1 MGLRWE
7 RVGVLAGTEA
17 DTEVQAAP
25 PQIAVEV
32 TRSFVEY
39 VRSQPVVFEV
49 FGHYQQHPFPP
60 LCKDALRYQ
69 LFPPLLAPCNTTQ
82 PPAFG
87 AQALPTWDQ
96 AQSRDVS
103 DLCPNFPS
111 TDAEHQ
117 EGEAEASHHPIWE
130 LQTLRGRPGAL
141 TPVLWHHVADLEP
154 LITHSPLTAP

>member
-1 MGLRWE
+1 M
-7 RVGVLAGTEA
+7 
-17 DTEVQAAP
+17 
-25 PQIAVEV
+25 EV

-69 LFPPLLAPCNTTQ
+69 LSSPLLAPRSTTQ

-87 AQALPTWDQ
+87 AQALLTWDQ

-103 DLCPNFPS
+103 ALCPNFPS
-111 TDAEHQ
+111 TDVEHQ
-117 EGEAEASHHPIWE
+117 EG
-130 LQTLRGRPGAL
+130 RG
-141 TPVLWHHVADLEP
+141 
-154 LITHSPLTAP
+154 